1 MNFRNISSWA
11 IRNPVPP
18 LVLFAAL
25 LLAGIVS
32 FMRMDVNDSPDV
44 EFPFVN
50 VSISQPGA
58 APTELETQVTQ
69 RVEAAIR
76 GVNGVEE
83 INSSVRE
90 GNSNTFVQFAIGTPV
105 DRATND
111 VRDAVSQI
119 RGDLPE
125 GILEPQVARAEGG
138 SQLAIFAVE
147 TSDMTLEQLSWYVDN
162 NVSKRLLAI
171 PGMAGVDRYGGV
183 NREIRV
189 ILNPSAIQAQGITA
203 AQVNQQLRQINLD
216 SAGGRAEIAG
226 SEQAVRVLGNAD
238 TASELSETQIALPGG
253 RTVKLGNIAQVLD
266 SNSEQR
272 SISKL
277 GGKQILSFGVSRS
290 KGASDVS
297 TYEAVEKEL
306 RKIEKDAQG
315 RVKFNR
321 IYTQV
326 DSTILQYESS
336 MEMLWEGALLAVI
349 VVFLFL
355 RDWRATLISAVAIPL
370 SAIPTFWFLD
380 LMGFTLNFLS
390 LLALS
395 LVAGVLVDDA
405 IVEIENIVRH
415 MRMGKSAYQA
425 SIDAADEI
433 GLAVLATTMSIVA
446 VFLPVGL
453 MPGISGQFFKNFG
466 FTVVVAV
473 LMSLFVARLITP
485 LMAAYLLKSHGPEPH
500 GENFAMRWY
509 LGALRWTLRHRWSSV
524 VGGIVSLLL
533 TGLLFSN
540 LSFTFMPPQDRDFSQ
555 VRVFLAPGTT
565 RAQAEA
571 VSRQARQIVETAPEV
586 QQVVERVNVGSA
598 TLNLT
603 LRDDRERTSVEIER
617 SLGPKLAAIPDAR
630 VNFQSQ
636 SGGGPEGGGGGGRD
650 ITLHL
655 GSDDPE
661 KLMATANKIADE
673 METLPELRSPRVQG
687 DLVRPEI
694 VIRPRLDLAADLG
707 VTTAALGQTIRLATL
722 GDIDQNSAKF
732 SLNDRQVPIRVAL
745 PESSRR
751 DLDTLENL
759 PVPTRSGGSVP
770 LKSVAEITF
779 GAGPTTV
786 QRTNQ
791 VRRIAVGADL
801 APGLVTGDAW
811 KKIRQLPTMRNLPQ
825 GVAELQLGDT
835 KWQGELIQN
844 FIIAVVS
851 GILLVFAVLV
861 LLYRRVLVPF
871 VNMGSLLLAPLGAA
885 VALNITGDP
894 ISLPVFIGLLML
906 LGIVAKNSILLV
918 DFAIEEIDRGVD
930 KDTAILEAGHKRA
943 QPIVMTTVAM
953 VAGMVPVALSLT
965 GDGSFRGPMGVTVI
979 GGLIFSTV
987 LTLLIV
993 PASFSLAIDV
1003 ESWIGR
1009 RFARF
1014 VASGKEAPG
1023 PQPVPLPAE

>member
-11 IRNPVPP
+11 IRNPIPP
-18 LVLFAAL
+18 IVLFVGL

-32 FMRMDVNDSPDV
+32 FMQMDVNDSPDI

-69 RVEAAIR
+69 RVEAAVR

-90 GNSNTFVQFAIGTPV
+90 GNSNTFIQFAIGTPV

-119 RGDLPE
+119 RGDLPD
-125 GILEPQVARAEGG
+125 GILEPQVVRAEGG
-138 SQLAIFAVE
+138 SELGIFAVE
-147 TSDMTLEQLSWYVDN
+147 TNDMTLEQLSWYVDN
-162 NVSKRLLAI
+162 DVAKKLLSV
-171 PGMAGVDRYGGV
+171 PGMSSVDRYGGV

-189 ILNPSAIQAQGITA
+189 ILKPAAIQSQGITA

-226 SEQAVRVLGNAD
+226 SEQSVRVLGNAKG
-238 TASELSETQIALPGG
+238 AAALGETQIALPGG
-253 RTVKLGNIAQVLD
+253 RAVKLSDIAQVVD
-266 SNSEQR
+266 SSSEQR

-277 GGKQILSFGVSRS
+277 NGNQILSFGVSRA
-290 KGASDVS
+290 KGASDV
-297 TYEAVEKEL
+297 TTFEEVEKML
-306 RKIEKDAQG
+306 RKIEKDSG
-315 RVKFNR
+315 NTVKFNR
-321 IYTQV
+321 IYTEV

-336 MEMLWEGALLAVI
+336 MEMLWEGALLAVV

-355 RDWRATLISAVAIPL
+355 RDWRATLIASVAIPL

-415 MRMGKSAYQA
+415 MRMGKTAYQA

-433 GLAVLATTMSIVA
+433 GLAVLATTMAIVA

-466 FTVVVAV
+466 FTVVIAV
-473 LMSLFVARLITP
+473 LISLFVARLITP
-485 LMAAYLLKSHGPEPH
+485 LMAAYLLKGHGPAPH
-500 GENFAMRWY
+500 GEGRVMHLY
-509 LGALRWTLRHRWSSV
+509 LRALKWTLKHRWSSV
-524 VGGIVSLLL
+524 VGGLAAMAL
-533 TGLLFSN
+533 TVFLFMQ
-540 LSFTFMPPQDRDFSQ
+540 LSFTFMPPQDRQFSQ
-555 VRVFLAPGTT
+555 VRIFLAPGST

-571 VSRQARQIVETAPEV
+571 VATRARQIVETAPEV
-586 QQVVERVNVGSA
+586 MQVVERVNVGSA
-598 TLNLT
+598 SLNLT
-603 LRDDRERTSVEIER
+603 LADDRKRTSIEIER
-617 SLGPKLAAIPDAR
+617 SLAPKLAEIADAR

-655 GSDDPE
+655 GGDDPE
-661 KLMATANKIADE
+661 KLLITANKIADE
-673 METLPELRSPRVQG
+673 MATLPELRAARVQG

-694 VIRPRLDLAADLG
+694 LIRPRQDLAADLG

-732 SLNDRQVPIRVAL
+732 SLSDRQVPIRVAL

-751 DLDTLENL
+751 DLATLENL
-759 PVPTRSGGSVP
+759 PVPTQTGGSVP
-770 LKSVAEITF
+770 LKSVAEISF

-801 APGLVTGDAW
+801 APGLVSGDAW
-811 KKIRQLPTMRNLPQ
+811 KKINALPTMKNLPQ
-825 GVAELQLGDT
+825 GVSQLTLGDS
-835 KWQGELIQN
+835 KWQGELIRN
-844 FIIAVVS
+844 FVIAVIS
-851 GILLVFAVLV
+851 GVLLVFAVLV
-861 LLYRRVLVPF
+861 LLYKRVLVPF

-885 VALNITGDP
+885 VALNITGQP

-918 DFAIEEIDRGVD
+918 DFAIEMMDHGMT
-930 KDTAILEAGHKRA
+930 KDEAIAEAGHKRA

-965 GDGSFRGPMGVTVI
+965 GDSSFRGPMGVTVI

-1003 ESWIGR
+1003 ESWLGR
-1009 RFARF
+1009 KFSKLVDNGEPHRPMT
-1014 VASGKEAPG
+1014 E
-1023 PQPVPLPAE
+1023 PVPAE

>member
-11 IRNPVPP
+11 IRNPIPP
-18 LVLFAAL
+18 IVLFVAL
-25 LLAGIVS
+25 LVAGIVS

-44 EFPFVN
+44 EFPFVS

-69 RVEAAIR
+69 RVEAAVR

-90 GNSNTFVQFAIGTPV
+90 GTSNTFIEFAIGTPV

-119 RGDLPE
+119 RGDLPD
-125 GILEPQVARAEGG
+125 GILEPQVTREENG
-138 SQLAIFAVE
+138 STLALFAVE
-147 TSDMTLEQLSWYVDN
+147 TTDMTLEELSWYVDN
-162 NVSKRLLAI
+162 QVSKKLLAV

-189 ILNPSAIQAQGITA
+189 ILDPAAMQAQGITT

-226 SEQAVRVLGNAD
+226 SEQSVRVLGNA
-238 TASELSETQIALPGG
+238 TGAEELGATQIALPGG
-253 RTVKLGNIAQVLD
+253 RTARLSDIARVVD
-266 SNSEQR
+266 GNSEQR

-277 GGKQILSFGVSRS
+277 NGRQILSFGINRA
-290 KGASDVS
+290 KGASDVT
-297 TYEAVEKEL
+297 TYEEAEKAL
-306 RKIEKDAQG
+306 RKIEADSNGK
-315 RVKFNR
+315 VKFKR
-321 IYTQV
+321 IYTEV

-336 MEMLWEGALLAVI
+336 MEMLWEGAILAVI

-415 MRMGKSAYQA
+415 MRMGKTAYQA

-433 GLAVLATTMSIVA
+433 GLAVLATTMAIVA

-473 LMSLFVARLITP
+473 LISLFVARLITP
-485 LMAAYLLKSHGPEPH
+485 LMAAYLLKGHGPAPH
-500 GENFAMRWY
+500 GESAVMRWY
-509 LGALRWTLRHRWSSV
+509 LKALKWTLVHRWSAV
-524 VGGIVSLLL
+524 VGGIVSLIL
-533 TGLLFSN
+533 TVVLFAQ
-540 LSFTFMPPQDRDFSQ
+540 LSFTFFPTQDREFSQ
-555 VRVFLAPGTT
+555 VRMFLPPGST

-571 VSRQARQIVETAPEV
+571 VSTKAREIVETAPEV
-586 QQVVERVNVGSA
+586 LQVVERVNVGSA
-598 TLNLT
+598 SLNLT
-603 LRDDRERTSVEIER
+603 LSDDRKRTSTEIER
-617 SLGPKLAAIPDAR
+617 SLAPLLAAIPDAR

-655 GSDDPE
+655 GGDDP
-661 KLMATANKIADE
+661 KMLAATANKIADE
-673 METLPELRSPRVQG
+673 MQTLPELRAARVQG

-707 VTTAALGQTIRLATL
+707 VTTSALGQTIRLATL

-732 SLNDRQVPIRVAL
+732 SLSDRQVPIRVAI
-745 PESSRR
+745 PESARR
-751 DLDTLENL
+751 DLSTLENL
-759 PVPTRSGGSVP
+759 PVPTSSGGSVP
-770 LKSVAEITF
+770 LKSVADVSF

-801 APGLVTGDAW
+801 APGLVSGDAW
-811 KKIRQLPTMRNLPQ
+811 TKIRELPTMKNLPQ
-825 GVAELQLGDT
+825 GVAELQLGDS
-835 KWQGELIQN
+835 KWQTELMIN
-844 FIIAVVS
+844 FVVAVVA
-851 GILLVFAVLV
+851 GVLMVFAVLV
-861 LLYRRVLVPF
+861 LLYKRVLVPF

-885 VALNITGDP
+885 FALWVTGTP

-918 DFAIEEIDRGVD
+918 DFAVEEMDRGVD
-930 KDTAILEAGHKRA
+930 KDSAIHEAGHKRA

-965 GDGSFRGPMGVTVI
+965 GDSSFRGPMGITVI

-993 PASFSLAIDV
+993 PASFSIAVDI

-1009 RFARF
+1009 KF
-1014 VASGKEAPG
+1014 GKLVDNGEPHRPMAE
-1023 PQPVPLPAE
+1023 PLPAE

>member
-111 VRDAVSQI
+111 VRDAISQI

-125 GILEPQVARAEGG
+125 GILEPQVVRAEGG

-162 NVSKRLLAI
+162 DVSKRLLAI
-171 PGMAGVDRYGGV
+171 PGMASVDRYGGV

-203 AQVNQQLRQINLD
+203 AQVNQQLRQINMD

-238 TASELSETQIALPGG
+238 TAAELAETQIALPGG
-253 RTVKLGNIAQVLD
+253 RTAKLGDIAQVLD

-277 GGKQILSFGVSRS
+277 GGTQILSFGVSRA

-297 TYEAVEKEL
+297 TYEAIEKEL
-306 RKIEKDAQG
+306 RKIEKDSGG

-321 IYTQV
+321 IYTEV

-500 GENFAMRWY
+500 GENFVMRWY

-524 VGGIVSLLL
+524 VGGLVSLLL

-555 VRVFLAPGTT
+555 VRIFLPPGST

-571 VSRQARQIVETAPEV
+571 IATRARQIV
-586 QQVVERVNVGSA
+586 
-598 TLNLT
+598 
-603 LRDDRERTSVEIER
+603 
-617 SLGPKLAAIPDAR
+617 
-630 VNFQSQ
+630 
-636 SGGGPEGGGGGGRD
+636 
-650 ITLHL
+650 
-655 GSDDPE
+655 
-661 KLMATANKIADE
+661 
-673 METLPELRSPRVQG
+673 
-687 DLVRPEI
+687 
-694 VIRPRLDLAADLG
+694 
-707 VTTAALGQTIRLATL
+707 QT
-722 GDIDQNSAKF
+722 
-732 SLNDRQVPIRVAL
+732 
-745 PESSRR
+745 
-751 DLDTLENL
+751 
-759 PVPTRSGGSVP
+759 
-770 LKSVAEITF
+770 
-779 GAGPTTV
+779 
-786 QRTNQ
+786 
-791 VRRIAVGADL
+791 
-801 APGLVTGDAW
+801 
-811 KKIRQLPTMRNLPQ
+811 
-825 GVAELQLGDT
+825 
-835 KWQGELIQN
+835 
-844 FIIAVVS
+844 
-851 GILLVFAVLV
+851 
-861 LLYRRVLVPF
+861 
-871 VNMGSLLLAPLGAA
+871 
-885 VALNITGDP
+885 
-894 ISLPVFIGLLML
+894 
-906 LGIVAKNSILLV
+906 
-918 DFAIEEIDRGVD
+918 
-930 KDTAILEAGHKRA
+930 
-943 QPIVMTTVAM
+943 
-953 VAGMVPVALSLT
+953 
-965 GDGSFRGPMGVTVI
+965 
-979 GGLIFSTV
+979 
-987 LTLLIV
+987 
-993 PASFSLAIDV
+993 
-1003 ESWIGR
+1003 
-1009 RFARF
+1009 
-1014 VASGKEAPG
+1014 
-1023 PQPVPLPAE
+1023 

>member
-11 IRNPVPP
+11 IRNPIPP
-18 LVLFAAL
+18 IVLFVAL
-25 LLAGIVS
+25 LVAGIVS

-44 EFPFVN
+44 EFPFVS

-69 RVEAAIR
+69 RVEAAVR

-83 INSSVRE
+83 ISSSVRE
-90 GNSNTFVQFAIGTPV
+90 GNSNTFVQFVIGTPV

-119 RGDLPE
+119 RGDLPD
-125 GILEPQVARAEGG
+125 GILEPQVTRVDGG
-138 SQLAIFAVE
+138 SQLALFAVE
-147 TSDMTLEQLSWYVDN
+147 TTDMTLEELSWYVDN
-162 NVSKRLLAI
+162 NVSKKLLAI
-171 PGMAGVDRYGGV
+171 PGMASVDRYGGV

-189 ILNPSAIQAQGITA
+189 ILDPAAIQAQGITTS
-203 AQVNQQLRQINLD
+203 QVNSQLRQINMD

-226 SEQAVRVLGNAD
+226 SEQSVRVLGNAKG
-238 TASELSETQIALPGG
+238 AEQLGATQIALPGG
-253 RTVKLGNIAQVLD
+253 RTARLSDIAQVID

-277 GGKQILSFGVSRS
+277 NGRQILSFGITRS
-290 KGASDVS
+290 KGASDVT
-297 TYEAVEKEL
+297 TYEEAEKAL
-306 RKIEKDAQG
+306 RKIEEDSSGK
-315 RVKFNR
+315 VKFNR
-321 IYTQV
+321 IYTEV
-326 DSTILQYESS
+326 DATILQYESS
-336 MEMLWEGALLAVI
+336 MEMLWEGAILAVI

-415 MRMGKSAYQA
+415 MRMGKTAYQA

-433 GLAVLATTMSIVA
+433 GLAVLATTLAIVA

-473 LMSLFVARLITP
+473 LISLFVARLITP
-485 LMAAYLLKSHGPEPH
+485 LMAAYLLKGHGPAPH
-500 GENFAMRWY
+500 GESAVMRWY
-509 LGALRWTLRHRWSSV
+509 LKALRWTLIHRWSAI
-524 VGGIVSLLL
+524 VGGVVSMLL
-533 TGLLFSN
+533 TVVLFMQ
-540 LSFTFMPPQDRDFSQ
+540 LSFTFFPAQDREFSQ
-555 VRVFLAPGTT
+555 VRMFLPPGST

-571 VSRQARQIVETAPEV
+571 VSTKAREIVETAPEV
-586 QQVVERVNVGSA
+586 LQVVERVNVGFA
-598 TLNLT
+598 NLNITLS
-603 LRDDRERTSVEIER
+603 DDRKRTSIEIER
-617 SLGPKLAAIPDAR
+617 SLAPLLSAIPDAR

-655 GSDDPE
+655 GGDDP
-661 KLMATANKIADE
+661 KLLAATANKIADE
-673 METLPELRSPRVQG
+673 MQTLPELRAARVQG

-707 VTTAALGQTIRLATL
+707 VTTSALGQTIRLATL

-732 SLNDRQVPIRVAL
+732 SLADRQVPIRVAI
-745 PESSRR
+745 PESARR
-751 DLDTLENL
+751 DLATLENL
-759 PVPTRSGGSVP
+759 PVPTSSGGSVP
-770 LKSVAEITF
+770 LKSVAEISF

-801 APGLVTGDAW
+801 SGGVSGDAW
-811 KKIRQLPTMRNLPQ
+811 KKIRALPTMKNLPQ
-825 GVAELQLGDT
+825 GVAELQLGES
-835 KWQGELIQN
+835 KWQTELMIN
-844 FIIAVVS
+844 FIVAVVA
-851 GILLVFAVLV
+851 GILMVFAVLV
-861 LLYRRVLVPF
+861 LLYKRVLVPF

-885 VALNITGDP
+885 FALFVTGTP
-894 ISLPVFIGLLML
+894 VSLAVFIGLLML

-918 DFAIEEIDRGVD
+918 DFAVEMMDHGMS
-930 KDTAILEAGHKRA
+930 KDEAIAEAGHKRA

-965 GDGSFRGPMGVTVI
+965 GDSSFRGPMGITVI
-979 GGLIFSTV
+979 GGLVFSTV

-993 PASFSLAIDV
+993 PASFSIAVDV
-1003 ESWIGR
+1003 ESWFGR
-1009 RFARF
+1009 KF
-1014 VASGKEAPG
+1014 GKMIDNGEPHKPMAE
-1023 PQPVPLPAE
+1023 PLPAE